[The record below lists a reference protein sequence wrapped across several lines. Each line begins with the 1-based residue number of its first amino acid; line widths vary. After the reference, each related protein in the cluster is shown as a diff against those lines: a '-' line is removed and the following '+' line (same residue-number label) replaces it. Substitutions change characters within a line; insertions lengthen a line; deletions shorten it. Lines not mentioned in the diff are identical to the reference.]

1 MLQVHDGGPA
11 QTCQTP
17 EHGRTS
23 EESLGYLRRLLAIST
38 DEKELLEEKASVR
51 IDYVNL
57 GKWGRKLE

>member
-1 MLQVHDGGPA
+1 MLQIHDGGRA
-11 QTCQTP
+11 QNCQTL

-38 DEKELLEEKASVR
+38 DKKELLEEKPSVW

-57 GKWGRKLE
+57 GKRCRRLE